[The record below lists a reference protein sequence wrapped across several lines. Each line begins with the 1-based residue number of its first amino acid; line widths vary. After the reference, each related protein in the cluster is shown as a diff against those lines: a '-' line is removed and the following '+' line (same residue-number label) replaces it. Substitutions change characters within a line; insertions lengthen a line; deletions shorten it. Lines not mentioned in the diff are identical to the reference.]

1 MKNSIINSR
10 TGSERI
16 SKRRANFATKDS
28 SVHFIYNLLVYVSWF
43 HLRIVALFHKK
54 INLFVKG
61 RKNTFSILNQKLQEG
76 DKVIW
81 MHVASLGEFEQ
92 GLPIIELLKTEY
104 PSHKMV
110 VTFFSPSGYE
120 IKKDTK
126 SADVVCYLPMDTL
139 KNASRF
145 MKKVNPELAIFVKYE
160 IWPNFLKELKQR
172 NIPTILISAIFK
184 KKQIYFKPFGGFMRK
199 ALRTFEHIFVQ
210 DEKSK
215 KLLESIQINN
225 CTVSGDTRF
234 DRVSQILER
243 DNENKTIQNFK
254 QDKTCLVAGSTWPED
269 EKIIVN
275 SINTSKRPI
284 KWVIAPHNIKSEHI
298 EKLKKSITKK
308 VALYSELAQ
317 KRMQHFDVIIVDNI
331 GLLTQIYSYA
341 DLAYVGGGFATGLHN
356 TLEPAVFGIPVII
369 GPNYHGF
376 KEAEDLVAKNGIRV
390 IKGYND
396 FEELLGTF
404 LDQKSHNIL
413 QETGKINASYLAES
427 KGASIQIAAH
437 IRTLL

>member
-1 MKNSIINSR
+1 MPSNDF
-10 TGSERI
+10 EPI
-16 SKRRANFATKDS
+16 SKRRTIFAAKDS
-28 SVHFIYNLLVYVSWF
+28 SVHFIYNLLVYISWF

-92 GLPIIELLKTEY
+92 GFPIIEKLKTEY
-104 PSHKMV
+104 PSYKIL

-120 IKKDTK
+120 IKKNSK
-126 SADVVCYLPMDTL
+126 SADVVCYLPIDTL
-139 KNASRF
+139 KNARRF

-184 KKQIYFKPFGGFMRK
+184 KKQIYFKSFGGFMRK

-234 DRVSQILER
+234 DRVAQILER
-243 DNENKTIQNFK
+243 DNGNGIIQYFK
-254 QDKTCLVAGSTWPED
+254 QDKICLVAGSTWPED
-269 EKIIVN
+269 EKIIVT
-275 SINTSKRPI
+275 SINSSNRQL
-284 KWVIAPHNIKSEHI
+284 KWIIAPHNIKRDHI
-298 EKLKKSITKK
+298 EKLKKSISKK
-308 VALYSELAQ
+308 VALYSELADGQ
-317 KRMQHFDVIIVDNI
+317 QDSCDVIVVDNI

-341 DLAYVGGGFATGLHN
+341 NLAYVGGGFATGLHN

-369 GPNYHGF
+369 GPNYDGF
-376 KEAEDLVAKNGIRV
+376 KEAEDLVTKKGIRV
-390 IKGYND
+390 INGYDD
-396 FEELLGTF
+396 FEKLLSAF
-404 LDQKSHNIL
+404 LEQKPYNLL
-413 QETGKINASYLAES
+413 QETGRINANYVLEN
-427 KGASIQIAAH
+427 KGASIQIVEH